1 MFRAIVI
8 AFIAGWALWFWID
21 KSPQSL
27 GPLPPPQQEQLSAN
41 FQIAVNLVK
50 ARRYTAAY
58 VYLWKAH
65 YLVLSVAAGL
75 LLAMIG
81 GSLSRL
87 LGRRRFARLYT
98 PARKRRPEDKPE
110 VATEQQKQ
118 QAKSD

>member
-27 GPLPPPQQEQLSAN
+27 GPLPPPQQEQLGAN
-41 FQIAVNLVK
+41 FQIAVDLIK
-50 ARRYTAAY
+50 AQRYTAAY

-65 YLVLSVAAGL
+65 YLILAVAAGL
-75 LLAMIG
+75 VVSMIG
-81 GSLSRL
+81 GSLTRL

-98 PARKRRPEDKPE
+98 PVRKRRSEAGPGA
-110 VATEQQKQ
+110 ATEQAKQ
-118 QAKSD
+118 EAKSD

>member
-41 FQIAVNLVK
+41 FQIAVDLVK

-65 YLVLSVAAGL
+65 YLVLSGAAGL

-81 GSLSRL
+81 GALSRL

-98 PARKRRPEDKPE
+98 PARRRRSET
-110 VATEQQKQ
+110 ASEQQNQ
-118 QAKSD
+118 QAKD

>member
-27 GPLPPPQQEQLSAN
+27 GPLPPPQQEQLGAN
-41 FQIAVNLVK
+41 FQIAVDLVK
-50 ARRYTAAY
+50 AQRYTAAY

-75 LLAMIG
+75 LLSMIG
-81 GSLSRL
+81 GSVTRL

-98 PARKRRPEDKPE
+98 PVRKRRTG
-110 VATEQQKQ
+110 AAAEQEKQ
-118 QAKSD
+118 EPKSD

>member
-27 GPLPPPQQEQLSAN
+27 GPLPPPQQEQLSVN
-41 FQIAVNLVK
+41 FQIAVDLVK

-65 YLVLSVAAGL
+65 YLVLSGAAGV
-75 LLAMIG
+75 LLAMVG
-81 GSLSRL
+81 GALSRL

-98 PARKRRPEDKPE
+98 PARRHRSVTDPGA
-110 VATEQQKQ
+110 ATEQQKEEV
-118 QAKSD
+118 KSD

>member
-8 AFIAGWALWFWID
+8 AFIAGWAVWFWID
-21 KSPQSL
+21 KNPQSL
-27 GPLPPPQQEQLSAN
+27 GPLPPPLQDQVGAN
-41 FQIAVNLVK
+41 FQVAVDLVK

-65 YLVLSVAAGL
+65 YLILSVAAGL
-75 LLAMIG
+75 LLSMLG

-98 PARKRRPEDKPE
+98 PVRKRRAEGEPRT
-110 VATEQQKQ
+110 ATEQGKQ
-118 QAKSD
+118 DAKSD